1 MQGHR
6 GRLKPQGCTGS
17 IKQLPRGE
25 ARPPNADII
34 RRAADPR
41 ERLGSGGRRQAV
53 VNRHPPAAQADR
65 PAQTRPSLLQLML
78 RGARLTGV
86 ARHGRSTLG
95 SHGPFTC
102 LFLWPSA
109 PLSPGLLGVTASGQ
123 RTEYSCLVP
132 GTSRSGPELCLGENN
147 PGAGEGN
154 PQTHTSKAASRP
166 KAHASPTLP
175 EPLRPLWVVS
185 TLGQP
190 STAGIWDLSHA
201 HTPPHPSWSEPSQPI
216 CPIPRGLGDK
226 NPSASPLSSWML
238 PLALALPAPSPLR

>member
-41 ERLGSGGRRQAV
+41 EWLGSGGRRRAA
-53 VNRHPPAAQADR
+53 VNRQPPAAQADR
-65 PAQTRPSLLQLML
+65 PAQTRPFLLRLML
-78 RGARLTGV
+78 GGAGPTGV
-86 ARHGRSTLG
+86 TWHGRSTLG

-109 PLSPGLLGVTASGQ
+109 PSSPGLLGVTASGQ

-132 GTSRSGPELCLGENN
+132 GTSRSRPERCLRENN
-147 PGAGEGN
+147 PGVGEGN
-154 PQTHTSKAASRP
+154 PQTHTSKAAGRP
-166 KAHASPTLP
+166 EAHASPTLP

-190 STAGIWDLSHA
+190 SLQAFGTSAMPTHP
-201 HTPPHPSWSEPSQPI
+201 HTPPGPNPHSPYAPSHEGSETKTPQPH
-216 CPIPRGLGDK
+216 
-226 NPSASPLSSWML
+226 
-238 PLALALPAPSPLR
+238 PLAPGRSHWHWHCQPPAH